1 MEEAAKTVSESL
13 TPSLILEV
21 QTSSLAGRRF
31 AYSEEQLTE
40 GVTLGRGPECTL
52 RFDANRDLKISSK
65 HALIIRTEDGVMLRD
80 QYSSNGLYLNR
91 QRVRAE
97 GTRLHHD
104 DEISLGYEGAAIRVL
119 LPKEKKQATP
129 KTMIMHGGNPPDVTP
144 GPQPK
149 VPRTRV
155 HEIPD
160 QTESQALQALRRSH
174 RTSMILFAL
183 LALALAGIAALVVA
197 WLMR

>member
-1 MEEAAKTVSESL
+1 MMWGMTR

-149 VPRTRV
+149 VPRTPRPRNPRPDRV
-155 HEIPD
+155 TGATGTAPKPPHLHD
-160 QTESQALQALRRSH
+160 
-174 RTSMILFAL
+174 LFAL